1 MALFIGYPSHKP
13 ILHSDSSS
21 ANILHTDFLVIYEI
35 NWHKMENAHSI
46 KYKRERIALLSLI
59 IVNFVFYSVFL
70 IWFPV
75 ASGYIYAV
83 YSVPIIAVY
92 YIIES
97 SCFFGCNMYSWAA
110 TCTFRI
116 FWLIHDFSYF
126 VTYAVMASRSYYCYD
141 DYWYKCYKKSYLIA
155 TCVFFWLVFCIG
167 IAIICI
173 FSKLPG
179 NYCCYSPVYPQQI
192 VVQPPAMV
200 QQQPQVVQ
208 VMNPAPYGQ
217 AVQVQPNYVVQQQL
231 PMTVAQPAY
240 VVQNRAM
247 VVPPPYQPPRY

>member
-1 MALFIGYPSHKP
+1 
-13 ILHSDSSS
+13 
-21 ANILHTDFLVIYEI
+21 
-35 NWHKMENAHSI
+35 MENAHSNQ
-46 KYKRERIALLSLI
+46 YKCERIALLSLI
-59 IVNFVFYSVFL
+59 ILNFVFYSVFL

-83 YSVPIIAVY
+83 YSVPIISVY
-92 YIIES
+92 YIIEA
-97 SCFFGCNMYSWAA
+97 SCFFGCKLYSWAA

-116 FWLIHDFSYF
+116 FWILHDFAYF
-126 VTYAVMASRSYYCYD
+126 VTYAVIAASYSSRYYE
-141 DYWYKCYKKSYLIA
+141 KSYLIA
-155 TCVFFWLVFCIG
+155 TCVFFWLVFCIE
-167 IAIICI
+167 IAILCV

-192 VVQPPAMV
+192 VVQPPVMV
-200 QQQPQVVQ
+200 QQQPRVVQ
-208 VMNPAPYGQ
+208 VINPAPSYGH

-231 PMTVAQPAY
+231 PMTVSQPAY